1 MTARI
6 ELHYRRQ
13 PSTLRF
19 MANALSP
26 SPGFAA
32 DGGLPSIAARWSRHR
47 VSARGLDAFL
57 ELTGL
62 PAAPHLPLLYPHVV
76 GFPLQMVILTHP
88 RFPVPIWRVLQVRNH
103 LLQHRPLA
111 VDAAFDLGTRI
122 VGHRLLDKG
131 AEVDLHTEVHAGGG
145 LAWES
150 LNTFYFRG
158 RYGPA
163 GKASPLAT
171 APAIGDR
178 QVDAW
183 RMPEGGGWRFGGLT
197 GDYNG
202 IHVFGWYARRFGFP
216 RPFFHSQRVLGQCL
230 ARLPAPDAAAPQR
243 LDAWL
248 KGPVFYGAKVELR
261 ADTGDGG
268 TAFALH
274 ADGDERPAI
283 VGRLR
288 AAEPGRRLL
297 DDRNQPVT

>member
-1 MTARI
+1 MSAHI
-6 ELHYRRQ
+6 QLDYRRQ

-19 MANALSP
+19 MANAVRP

-32 DGGLPSIAARWSRHR
+32 DGRLPSIAARWTRHR
-47 VSARGLDAFL
+47 VGARGLDAFL
-57 ELTGL
+57 KLTGL
-62 PAAPHLPLLYPHVV
+62 PATPHLPLLYPHVI

-88 RFPVPIWRVLQVRNH
+88 VFPVPIWRVLQVRNH

-111 VDAAFDLGTRI
+111 ADADFDLATRI
-122 VGHRLLDKG
+122 VGHRVLDKG
-131 AEVDLHTEVHAGGG
+131 AEVDLHSEVHADGT

-150 LNTFYFRG
+150 LNTFFFRG
-158 RYGPA
+158 RFGAA
-163 GKASPLAT
+163 GAASPLAA
-171 APAIGDR
+171 APAISDR
-178 QVDAW
+178 RVKTW
-183 RMPEGGGWRFGGLT
+183 RMPEGGGWRFGGLS

-216 RPFFHSQRVLGQCL
+216 RPFFHSQRVLGHCL
-230 ARLPAPDAAAPQR
+230 ARLPAPDAGAPQR

-248 KGPVFYGAKVELR
+248 KGPVFYGAGVELR
-261 ADTGDGG
+261 ADAGDGG

-274 ADGDERPAI
+274 ADGETRPAI

-297 DDRNQPVT
+297 D